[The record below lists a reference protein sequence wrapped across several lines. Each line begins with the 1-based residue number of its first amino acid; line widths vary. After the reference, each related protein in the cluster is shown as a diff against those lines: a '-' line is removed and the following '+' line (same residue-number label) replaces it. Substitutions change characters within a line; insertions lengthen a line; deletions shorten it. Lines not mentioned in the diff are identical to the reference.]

1 MRGVSSYSETGTV
14 AGGKSYRN
22 VVGLQGLG
30 RRNQVIDFCKR
41 KKMVLS
47 SPTHGLRSLREDR
60 TPGKQQEMEFDTI
73 WSIVM

>member
-47 SPTHGLRSLREDR
+47 SPTHGLRSLREDS